1 MKLVRKYRRT
11 DVDRIDPDFAS
22 LAIGDR
28 RFLKNWSLRQIA
40 YALEKHN
47 AFFGTSI
54 KIRCEDVEGSTSNK
68 VAPGVVVRRVK

>member
-22 LAIGDR
+22 LAVGDR
-28 RFLKNWSLRQIA
+28 RFLKNWSLREIR

-47 AFFGTSI
+47 AFYGSGI
-54 KIRCEDVEGSTSNK
+54 KIRCESIEGCSKTR
-68 VAPGVVVRRVK
+68 VVPGVVVRRVK